1 MTLPSGRELVQVMHG
16 CRQLVSWDVG
26 LSPETSATLV
36 TSCQRIMPGTLV
48 RLLVNSRRKA
58 GMTSS
63 HHVPY
68 AQGDTHATMGGTK
81 GCNTARWSQ
90 SQKAFP
96 SSDCGLQLD
105 HMKPESLVIVGQP
118 YYGEYVLG
126 GLYTPPVTPT
136 EWGVPEVA
144 LLRAPKVT
152 FARGVKS

>member
-1 MTLPSGRELVQVMHG
+1 MMHG

-68 AQGDTHATMGGTK
+68 AQGDTHATMGSTK
-81 GCNTARWSQ
+81 GCNTVTWSQ
-90 SQKAFP
+90 SQKTSP

-105 HMKPESLVIVGQP
+105 HMKPESLVSWVSHTTVNMYSGIVHTARHTNR
-118 YYGEYVLG
+118 VG
-126 GLYTPPVTPT
+126 GT
-136 EWGVPEVA
+136 
-144 LLRAPKVT
+144 
-152 FARGVKS
+152 

>member
-1 MTLPSGRELVQVMHG
+1 MTLPSGRKLIQVMHG

-68 AQGDTHATMGGTK
+68 AQGDTHATMGGTE
-81 GCNTARWSQ
+81 GREAARWSQ
-90 SQKAFP
+90 SHKTFP

-105 HMKPESLVIVGQP
+105 HMKPESLVIAGQP
-118 YYGEYVLG
+118 YRGEYVLG
-126 GLYTPPVTPT
+126 DCTHRPSHQPSGGYL
-136 EWGVPEVA
+136 
-144 LLRAPKVT
+144 
-152 FARGVKS
+152 KSLF